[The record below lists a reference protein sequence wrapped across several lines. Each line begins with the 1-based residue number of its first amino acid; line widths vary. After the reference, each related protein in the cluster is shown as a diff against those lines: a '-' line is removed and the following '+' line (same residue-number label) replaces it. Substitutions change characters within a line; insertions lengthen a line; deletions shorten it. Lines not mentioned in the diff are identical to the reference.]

1 MATTVNVLCYKSKT
15 LGNGEHPL
23 MVCVCMDGKRKY
35 KSLGVSVRA
44 EHWNFEKNVPKSN
57 CPNREH
63 INILIA
69 NKKKEYE
76 TEIAKLKSE
85 DKLFIANS
93 LSDQISNS
101 VKPKTVEE
109 AFKEYIQLLQDE
121 NRRGYMLS
129 IKQVYNSLIK
139 YNKHLNIH
147 FTDMDVAWLK
157 KYETWL
163 RNNGLAENTIGIRFR
178 TLRTIYNYATSH
190 ESEIIKS
197 HLYNFKTGEQIF
209 IDLSDTLDE
218 ALTNRELEVLQLMK
232 KGVLSKEI
240 AETLKVSINT
250 VNSHR
255 QNILQK
261 LKANNSIEAVNF
273 AQRLGLFNKYN
284 IDKSEKRDVLP

>member
-1 MATTVNVLCYKSKT
+1 
-15 LGNGEHPL
+15 
-23 MVCVCMDGKRKY
+23 
-35 KSLGVSVRA
+35 
-44 EHWNFEKNVPKSN
+44 
-57 CPNREH
+57 
-63 INILIA
+63 
-69 NKKKEYE
+69 
-76 TEIAKLKSE
+76 
-85 DKLFIANS
+85 
-93 LSDQISNS
+93 
-101 VKPKTVEE
+101 
-109 AFKEYIQLLQDE
+109 
-121 NRRGYMLS
+121 MLS
-129 IKQVYNSLIK
+129 VKQVYNSLIK